1 MTTVDDAFVRESTA
15 DAREL
20 SNALVEIEQDPGDSE
35 AIESAFRVAHTLKG
49 NCAAAGLSDAARLA
63 HAVEDVLDA
72 VGRAELEPTPE
83 LIDDALAAIDD
94 AADLIQGA
102 GRGDRP
108 PVDAEA
114 RAATLRDRLDEPD
127 PQADSGADAGE
138 TDAAAGQDTEGG
150 SPDEPADIEFPEI
163 PEAGQD
169 LSAEEALDRA
179 SVFDDIDQLMAEMD
193 DDAEEFADLG
203 SAGTFETVETGGD
216 GPAEA
221 GVTDDSD
228 SAAHGRDNAGAT
240 GDDAGA
246 TAVNVDVD
254 ADADVEAAEPS
265 SEASAE
271 SLAGTD
277 ADTEG
282 RVDADADPDETLDQS
297 GNVGDVFDD
306 IKTEVDDEDVDELES
321 ELAEVEFGEFDDDD
335 DVSIDQLVSGD
346 LEGEDLGPDAT
357 DDSPFGAVDGS
368 DDATEAGTATEA
380 PTDVTA
386 DVGGDDPVGVGPDT
400 GTPARPRPDPDG
412 PDAVTA
418 PAGRDPLADEPEPVT
433 GPTPRSVRPD
443 LREAV
448 SGVGAETDP
457 IGEPEPTPPTG
468 LEPRPVETD
477 DATPA
482 IRAADDPVADVAPA
496 PVDADAGTGTGT
508 GTGTEAS
515 EAVEAS
521 ASGGFEWAE
530 TSSTSDD
537 TTAAA
542 TDATGGESTGEA
554 APTPEP
560 RSVDPAEGATPAVR
574 DADEPV
580 ADVDPSGPA
589 PDDSA
594 VEPPDLPDL
603 DELTDVSDADL
614 EVEADAVGSTDLGD
628 VDASEVEESVEFDEV
643 TSDVEAD
650 AEVGDPDATV
660 EGPSTATEGE
670 VGEPDVDL
678 DEFDLEDLD
687 LDAGT
692 DLDDGPDPGV
702 EVGADPDAGVHAGA
716 GTESGGVDDPDLPEL
731 GEVSPSSGDD
741 SFEATFGDD
750 ETAAFESRFAAAFD
764 EAEEAA
770 AAESAATSANAALT
784 IEESS
789 LDGAAYGSKA
799 ADPAGTMSD
808 PGGSTG
814 VQTLSVDVQN
824 AEELLNLAE
833 RLTVSRLRLAR
844 EIDPDNQAVEEA
856 LSTLESVAS
865 EFRTTV
871 MDIRLMPLRRAVE
884 NLPRVVRDVARRSDV
899 DVDFETEGTDVRLD
913 RSVIDRISDPLVHVV
928 RNAVDHG
935 IESPEERRAAGKDP
949 TGRVRLRAERGRQ
962 SVVVEVEDDGRGI
975 DVEAV
980 KAKAVE
986 EGHLEFEEAEA
997 LTDDEVY
1004 EFLFRSGFSTA
1015 ESVTE
1020 TSGRGVGMDVVDRV
1034 LTELDGDVEIDSTVG
1049 EGTTVRLT
1057 LPVNVA
1063 MAEVWI
1069 VESGGE
1075 RFAVPADP
1083 VDGIEDASGAVEMD
1097 GRELFEAQPV
1107 GVADG
1112 GDPGPAGSGTG
1123 ARDGGGRGPP
1133 RDEPVPLIRLR
1144 EAFDTAGDRND
1155 AGMVLR
1161 LRRDVRDVA
1170 IHCDRVLDREEVVV
1184 KPYGELLGSVP
1195 GVSGAT
1201 LRGDGRLV
1209 NVVDIE
1215 TL

>member
-20 SNALVEIEQDPGDSE
+20 SNALVAIEQDPGDAE

-72 VGRAELEPTPE
+72 VGRDELDPTPE
-83 LIDDALAAIDD
+83 LIDDALAAVDD

-114 RAATLRDRLDEPD
+114 RVETLRERLDDPRPDAGVASGGSEPD
-127 PQADSGADAGE
+127 DPATE
-138 TDAAAGQDTEGG
+138 TGPPE
-150 SPDEPADIEFPEI
+150 EPGDIEFPEI

-203 SAGTFETVETGGD
+203 SAGTFEAVETGGD
-216 GPAEA
+216 GPPEA
-221 GVTDDSD
+221 GDGEPAASD
-228 SAAHGRDNAGAT
+228 RV
-240 GDDAGA
+240 DAGGAAGEVDAGGAGPQSASDA
-246 TAVNVDVD
+246 TAETDAAGDTRAQADTD
-254 ADADVEAAEPS
+254 ADA
-265 SEASAE
+265 
-271 SLAGTD
+271 
-277 ADTEG
+277 
-282 RVDADADPDETLDQS
+282 DETLDQS

-306 IKTEVDDEDVDELES
+306 IKNEVDDEDDVDELQS
-321 ELAEVEFGEFDDDD
+321 ELADVEFGEFDDDD
-335 DVSIDQLVSGD
+335 DVSIDQLIAGD
-346 LEGEDLGPDAT
+346 LEGEELGPDPT
-357 DDSPFGAVDGS
+357 DDSPFGAVDSAGG
-368 DDATEAGTATEA
+368 ATPAEADVEAGIDTDAGTEPEA
-380 PTDVTA
+380 
-386 DVGGDDPVGVGPDT
+386 GVEGPA
-400 GTPARPRPDPDG
+400 GSPPEPSGPAEPRPHPDG
-412 PDAVTA
+412 TDAITA
-418 PAGRDPLADEPEPVT
+418 PRGRAPLAEEPDPTT
-433 GPTPRSVRPD
+433 GPTPRPVQSD
-443 LREAV
+443 LPEAV
-448 SGVGAETDP
+448 SNLDAEADP
-457 IGEPEPTPPTG
+457 IGGPEPTQSTG
-468 LEPRPVETD
+468 PEPREVGID
-477 DATPA
+477 AATPA
-482 IRAADDPVADVAPA
+482 VRPADDPVADVDPS
-496 PVDADAGTGTGT
+496 PVDADTTTGTADT
-508 GTGTEAS
+508 
-515 EAVEAS
+515 VAS
-521 ASGGFEWAE
+521 AGAEEFEWADAASG
-530 TSSTSDD
+530 TPD
-537 TTAAA
+537 TTAATSDTA
-542 TDATGGESTGEA
+542 DRAPESD
-554 APTPEP
+554 PEP
-560 RSVDPAEGATPAVR
+560 RSVDRPGDATPAVR
-574 DADEPV
+574 PADDPV
-580 ADVDPSGPA
+580 ADVDPIGPDDPA
-589 PDDSA
+589 TGDSA

-614 EVEADAVGSTDLGD
+614 D
-628 VDASEVEESVEFDEV
+628 VDAEAGEPADLEDVDAGSLDDPVEFDEV
-643 TSDVEAD
+643 STELDAAGPEAAAD
-650 AEVGDPDATV
+650 DPA
-660 EGPSTATEGE
+660 TATDDE

-678 DEFDLEDLD
+678 DEFDLDDLD
-687 LDAGT
+687 LDA
-692 DLDDGPDPGV
+692 DSEFDDEPAV
-702 EVGADPDAGVHAGA
+702 EAGGDAGADAVGADADAGTAP
-716 GTESGGVDDPDLPEL
+716 GGVDEPDLPDL
-731 GEVSPSSGDD
+731 GDVSPSSGDD

-770 AAESAATSANAALT
+770 AAESAAASANAAMT

-789 LDGAAYGSKA
+789 LDADAYGSTL
-799 ADPAGTMSD
+799 ADPAGAGSMSD

-814 VQTLSVDVQN
+814 VQTLSVDVRN
-824 AEELLNLAE
+824 ADELLNLAE

-844 EIDPDNQAVEEA
+844 EIDPESQAVEEA

-899 DVDFETEGTDVRLD
+899 QVDFETEGTDVRLD

-949 TGRVRLRAERGRQ
+949 TGQVRLRAERGRQ

-997 LTDDEVY
+997 LTDEAVY

-1034 LTELDGDVEIDSTVG
+1034 LTELDGDVEIDSTLG

-1069 VESGGE
+1069 VESGEE

-1097 GRELFEAQPV
+1097 GQEMFEAQPV

-1112 GDPGPAGSGTG
+1112 GDPGPVGP
-1123 ARDGGGRGPP
+1123 GGGDRDDSP

-1144 EAFDTAGDRND
+1144 DAFDTAGGHND
-1155 AGMVLR
+1155 GGMVLR

-1184 KPYGELLGSVP
+1184 KPYGELLGAVP
-1195 GVSGAT
+1195 GVTGAT